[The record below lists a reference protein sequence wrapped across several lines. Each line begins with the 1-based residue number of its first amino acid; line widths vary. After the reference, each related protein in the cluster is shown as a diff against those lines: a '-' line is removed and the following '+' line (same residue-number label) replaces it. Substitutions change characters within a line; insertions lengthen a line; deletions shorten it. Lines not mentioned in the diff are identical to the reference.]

1 MKQINKRIENEP
13 NALRIYR
20 ETTENAN
27 YNGYVDKDIQTR
39 EDKPLKN
46 ALLREQ
52 GHLCAYCMGR
62 ISLALNE
69 QNKPKIEVEH
79 FQSQDLFPKLDL
91 LYSNLLGVCNGASV
105 TYPENEKVHHCDKTK
120 GEYGKMNG
128 QVRLRKLDPR
138 NITCEQLLCYTPN
151 GEILS
156 INNDNDVTW
165 DINEVLNLNNKALKN
180 ARKGVIDNVL
190 KQMIKEKPDKQ
201 WNKVFLMK
209 HLEEWQTMAN
219 GKFRIYCM
227 AAVWFINSLLSKPQ
241 YNR

>member
-1 MKQINKRIENEP
+1 MKYIQKRIENEP
-13 NALRIYR
+13 NALRRYR

-27 YNGYVDKDIQTR
+27 YDGYVDKDILTE
-39 EDKPLKN
+39 EDKPLKKT
-46 ALLREQ
+46 LLREQ

-79 FQSQDLFPKLDL
+79 FESQDLFADLDL
-91 LYSNLLGVCNGASV
+91 NYRNLLGVCNGASV

-128 QVRLRKLDPR
+128 QVQLRKLDPR
-138 NITCEQLLCYTPN
+138 NITCEQFLCYTPN

-156 INNDNDVTW
+156 INNDNDITW
-165 DINEVLNLNNKALKN
+165 DINQVLNLNNKALKDARKEVIDN
-180 ARKGVIDNVL
+180 ARK
-190 KQMIKEKPDKQ
+190 KMIAEKPAQQ
-201 WNKVFLMK
+201 WNKAFLIK
-209 HLEEWQTMAN
+209 HLEAWQTMAN
-219 GKFRIYCM
+219 GQFRIYCM
-227 AAVWFINSLLSKPQ
+227 ASVWFINSLLAKPQ